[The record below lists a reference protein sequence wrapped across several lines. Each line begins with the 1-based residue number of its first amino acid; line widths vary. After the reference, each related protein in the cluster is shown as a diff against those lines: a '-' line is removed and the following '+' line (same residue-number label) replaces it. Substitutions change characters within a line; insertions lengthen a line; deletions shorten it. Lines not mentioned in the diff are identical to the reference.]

1 MRNTISARRLGAASL
16 ALIAT
21 LTLAACGNDEPE
33 NTAEPSSAQSADA
46 PDTHSNEEVGL
57 TVTGQWVKA
66 ADSGMTAAFGTIA
79 NDSEEPVTITGVDSP
94 ASEDMQL
101 HETVTGENG
110 TSTMQEKEGGFTI
123 QPGEELNLEPGGN
136 HLMFMDLSCSLLAGD
151 DVDLTLQ
158 TEDGHG
164 MSFEA
169 PIRDYQG
176 AQENYDP
183 SAEESGSAEDGGE
196 HSGHDMEGMDH
207 SEGDTEGSE
216 GDMEGMDHSEHGGSS
231 ESPMDMGMGDPA
243 QDSLPSCSE

>member
-1 MRNTISARRLGAASL
+1 MRNTISARRLGVASL

-21 LTLAACGNDEPE
+21 LTLAACGNDDPE
-33 NTAEPSSAQSADA
+33 NTAEPSSAQTADA

-79 NDSEEPVTITGVDSP
+79 NDSDHPVTITGVDSP
-94 ASEDMQL
+94 AADDMQL

-110 TSTMQEKEGGFTI
+110 TSTMREKEGGFTI

-151 DVDLTLQ
+151 DIDLTLQ

-169 PIRDYQG
+169 PIRDYSA

-183 SAEESGSAEDGGE
+183 SAEESGPAED
-196 HSGHDMEGMDH
+196 H
-207 SEGDTEGSE
+207 SE
-216 GDMEGMDHSEHGGSS
+216 GDMEGTDHSEHAGSS
-231 ESPMDMGMGDPA
+231 ESSMDMGMGDPA

>member
-1 MRNTISARRLGAASL
+1 MRNTISARRLGVASL

-21 LTLAACGNDEPE
+21 LTLAACGNDDPE
-33 NTAEPSSAQSADA
+33 NTAEPSSAQTADA

-79 NDSEEPVTITGVDSP
+79 NDSDHPVTITGVDSP
-94 ASEDMQL
+94 AADDMQL

-110 TSTMQEKEGGFTI
+110 TSTMREKEGGFTI

-151 DVDLTLQ
+151 DIDLTLQ

-169 PIRDYQG
+169 PIRDYSA

-183 SAEESGSAEDGGE
+183 SAEESGPAED
-196 HSGHDMEGMDH
+196 HSDHGMEGADH
-207 SEGDTEGSE
+207 SE
-216 GDMEGMDHSEHGGSS
+216 GDMEGTDHSEHAGSS
-231 ESPMDMGMGDPA
+231 ESSMDMGMGDPA

>member
-1 MRNTISARRLGAASL
+1 MRNTTSARRLGAASL

-21 LTLAACGNDEPE
+21 LTLAACGNDDPE

-79 NDSEEPVTITGVDSP
+79 NDSDEPVTITGVDSP
-94 ASEDMQL
+94 ASDEMQL
-101 HETVTGENG
+101 HETVAGDEG

-151 DVDLTLQ
+151 DIDLTLQ

-169 PIRDYQG
+169 PVRDYQG

-183 SAEESGSAEDGGE
+183 SAEESGSTEAEGSE
-196 HSGHDMEGMDH
+196 HSGHSGDGEEH
-207 SEGDTEGSE
+207 SADG
-216 GDMEGMDHSEHGGSS
+216 MEGMDHSEHGDAEHGDSS
-231 ESPMDMGMGDPA
+231 ESSMDMGMGDPA

>member
-1 MRNTISARRLGAASL
+1 MRNTISARRLGAASM

-21 LTLAACGNDEPE
+21 LTLAACGGDDPE
-33 NTAEPSSAQSADA
+33 NTAEPSSAQSAAA

-94 ASEDMQL
+94 ASDEMQL
-101 HETVTGENG
+101 HETVMGDNG
-110 TSTMQEKEGGFTI
+110 ASTMQEKEGGFTI

-151 DVDLTLQ
+151 DIDLTLQ

-164 MSFEA
+164 MSFQA
-169 PIRDYQG
+169 PIRDYSA

-183 SAEESGSAEDGGE
+183 STEESGSAEAEGSE
-196 HSGHDMEGMDH
+196 HSNDDEEHSADGMEGMDH
-207 SEGDTEGSE
+207 SEP
-216 GDMEGMDHSEHGGSS
+216 GGSS
-231 ESPMDMGMGDPA
+231 ESSMDMGMGDPA